1 MVLNSDCSFLS
12 AIFLSGRIPLWLVAA
27 LWIGLAL
34 IASLISLRVGLFVPS
49 VEIVVGAAGRNLL
62 ALRSTAWID
71 FWAAV
76 GNGRDSFQRTG
87 SVYWAGGITKARNFL
102 GLIHA

>member
-1 MVLNSDCSFLS
+1 MGGLISLGGAEFRLP
-12 AIFLSGRIPLWLVAA
+12 LLWLVAA

-49 VEIVVGAAGRNLL
+49 VEIVVGAAGCNLL

-71 FWAAV
+71 FWAAA
-76 GNGRDSFQRTG
+76 GNGRDSSQRTG
-87 SVYWAGGITKARNFL
+87 SVYCAGGHDEGTRNFL